1 VGFAIVNVSLG
12 RTPLPQRF
20 FLFLGTG
27 SLERVKVSGSND
39 SAIPPGFWTDWL
51 DTDAVG
57 PFAVGPFAGGPFAGG
72 PFAGGP
78 DAGGTDGAA
87 DMPSGWGDWGPGSLV
102 PGDRSSDSRLA

>member
-1 VGFAIVNVSLG
+1 MTADCKDCSSDRYRV
-12 RTPLPQRF
+12 

-51 DTDAVG
+51 APD
-57 PFAVGPFAGGPFAGG
+57 
-72 PFAGGP
+72 AGGP
-78 DAGGTDGAA
+78 DAGGPDAGGPEARGSDAGGTDGTA
-87 DMPSGWGDWGPGSLV
+87 DKPSGWGDWGPGSLV

>member
-1 VGFAIVNVSLG
+1 M
-12 RTPLPQRF
+12 
-20 FLFLGTG
+20 
-27 SLERVKVSGSND
+27 SGSND

-57 PFAVGPFAGGPFAGG
+57 PFAGGPFAGG

-78 DAGGTDGAA
+78 DAGGPDARGPEARGTDGTE
-87 DMPSGWGDWGPGSLV
+87 DKPSGWGDWGPGSLV